1 MKLNLGCGNKKFDG
15 YINVDIQAQCQPDR
29 VVDLEKIP
37 WPFEDNSVDE
47 VVIEHV
53 LEHIGASPD
62 LHRQII
68 QELYRIC
75 RNGALL
81 RITFPHPRSDAYLID
96 PTHVRPL
103 TASTMEMYSK
113 KKCQDFIKKGSPTTP
128 LAIYWGVDFEVVSGN
143 TILYPHWADKYEK
156 GEISRTDLEF
166 AINSYYNVVSEMH
179 MILKAIKETD
189 SEHSE

>member
-1 MKLNLGCGNKKFDG
+1 MRLNLGCGNKKLGG
-15 YINVDIQAQCQPDR
+15 YINVDVQPQCHPDR
-29 VVDLEKIP
+29 VVDLETIP

-53 LEHIGASPD
+53 LEHIGASPN

-113 KKCQDFIKKGSPTTP
+113 KKCKDFIKMGSPTTP

-143 TILYPHWADKYEK
+143 TVLYPAWADKYNK
-156 GEISRTDLEF
+156 GEISKTDLEF

-179 MILKAIKETD
+179 MTLKAIKEIE
-189 SEHSE
+189 S